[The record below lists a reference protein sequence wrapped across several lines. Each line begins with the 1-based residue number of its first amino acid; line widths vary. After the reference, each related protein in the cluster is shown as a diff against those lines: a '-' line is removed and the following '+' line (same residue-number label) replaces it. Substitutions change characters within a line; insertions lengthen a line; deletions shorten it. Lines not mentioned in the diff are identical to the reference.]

1 MTIFC
6 KVTVKKSSFDAQTI
20 IPDALEKWSHGEIEG
35 DNGLVVGRDVSPFE
49 ISAAVNAVEPHLFV
63 TKVEL
68 STDGK
73 NWNIALIPIAINQI
87 ARLPKGAIQV
97 VMV

>member
-1 MTIFC
+1 M
-6 KVTVKKSSFDAQTI
+6 
-20 IPDALEKWSHGEIEG
+20 
-35 DNGLVVGRDVSPFE
+35 VGRDVSPFE

-73 NWNIALIPIAINQI
+73 NWHVALIPIAINQI